1 MSNYAPIEWVPIE
14 QPAPRV
20 RTLVAGTR
28 LSRWSVFLGIQSVLL
43 GFILPIPILAIVFG
57 IVGLCR
63 GTAIPGRATVGIVF
77 GWSGLA
83 FWGGFIAICIWSM
96 HVNLA

>member
-1 MSNYAPIEWVPIE
+1 MTNYAPPQWVEAHEVTGPK
-14 QPAPRV
+14 R
-20 RTLVAGTR
+20 GTKMT
-28 LSRWSVFLGIQSVLL
+28 RWGVFLGIVSMVAGLL
-43 GFILPIPILAIVFG
+43 IVIPILALVFC

-63 GTAIPGRATVGIVF
+63 GTDIPGRAVVGIVCA
-77 GWSGLA
+77 WSGLT